1 MEVHNVDGEEKKAPF
16 FRLSQGTAD
25 TEEVQVITQGNWA
38 ISFLETEVRHD
49 GKLCWHRE
57 KIIYLHTTGS
67 DERDVYGGSRV
78 RETFKRKP
86 ENE

>member
-1 MEVHNVDGEEKKAPF
+1 MEVRNVDGEKKKAPF

-49 GKLCWHRE
+49 RKF
-57 KIIYLHTTGS
+57 IFSQNTSS
-67 DERDVYGGSRV
+67 DSWVTHDELD
-78 RETFKRKP
+78 
-86 ENE
+86 

>member
-1 MEVHNVDGEEKKAPF
+1 MEVHNVDGEQKKAPF

-49 GKLCWHRE
+49 RIL
-57 KIIYLHTTGS
+57 S
-67 DERDVYGGSRV
+67 
-78 RETFKRKP
+78 
-86 ENE
+86 